1 MNLIS
6 NYRKDLIE
14 ALSIFVILLM
24 DHELSRGKTPAG
36 AALAA
41 RDNLD
46 EIIDK
51 AIAEAEKH
59 AE

>member
-6 NYRKDLIE
+6 NYRKDLID

-41 RDNLD
+41 REN
-46 EIIDK
+46 IDAIVDG
-51 AIAEAEKH
+51 AIAKAEQH

>member
-24 DHELSRGKTPAG
+24 DHELARGKTPAG

-41 RDNLD
+41 REN
-46 EIIDK
+46 IDAIVDG